1 MKLKIEKE
9 KDNYFQD
16 ININDKTFKYKI
28 FKYFYSLFQ
37 EKKEFNLFI
46 KIFQIF
52 IETIQFISYAFSSN
66 HYNSWKLGISNISLI
81 SNILNAFRISTF
93 LTYLNYKVYLSI
105 SYSLLIIIF
114 ILCLIVILN
123 IIFIEST
130 SKLYIFSLTII
141 RSLIDIISIIF
152 YIPITEII
160 LMPIKC
166 VNGKVYGF
174 EDGETCWEILHY
186 INFIIG
192 IIGAILLF
200 IWSNFML
207 NFSFYPFQKSMS
219 TIRIT
224 SNNDI
229 IILIMKL
236 FIIIQYLL
244 ISNEYISSVILLLI
258 SIVIFLSC
266 YNESTYNNNKLEIC
280 IIIKNLLIVWSYL
293 VLLISKL
300 FLNVPAN
307 GFIYLL
313 IFGYPII
320 IYLSII
326 IYNEKDFENINT
338 LNIKNINDYVK
349 KAKLNIKLINS
360 YIEKNQNN
368 NKNENKSKRYIMVLR
383 GNIKVHNRFCSDK
396 DCPLIK
402 FINNEGNFNVQKQ
415 CLLNYM
421 NNFFNN
427 GLKLYPKNFNLLILF
442 IYFNY
447 SKRFN
452 LNSARLNFIQL
463 KSIECSIKNKYI
475 IYCME
480 QKIKNINFNGN
491 SNFENEKDNNM
502 EMNLIEQKYQQL
514 KKYIENS
521 IKLYVEFWGIFST
534 NISSKINTTKLH
546 TIGEKINLYL
556 NEINNLWDNE
566 LKNQKLSNEYQN
578 IIQLYSKFLLE
589 VLWDQKKSK
598 EVYKKLIEEDMDNY
612 RQNDNK
618 KNKEK
623 QNNIE
628 VVEDNQDFLLFGDF
642 DEKGNCKIIQ
652 SSESFANFLGY
663 KKIDIIG
670 KSLKI
675 IFPNILIEEHS
686 KYLEEN
692 IKLFNDGKNNQN
704 DLSLQEND
712 SNKNAKLIIV
722 KNRMGYIFPIY
733 FSFKILN
740 DNDYLDS
747 FLIKFKFENKEPKS
761 EYAYFILTNTENV
774 IENISSSAI
783 NLGLSL
789 DLLKKYIIKIDILLR
804 IDNDKDLNIYI

>member
-186 INFIIG
+186 IKFIIG
-192 IIGAILLF
+192 ILGAILLF

-280 IIIKNLLIVWSYL
+280 IIIKNLLI
-293 VLLISKL
+293 I
-300 FLNVPAN
+300 
-307 GFIYLL
+307 
-313 IFGYPII
+313 
-320 IYLSII
+320 
-326 IYNEKDFENINT
+326 
-338 LNIKNINDYVK
+338 
-349 KAKLNIKLINS
+349 
-360 YIEKNQNN
+360 
-368 NKNENKSKRYIMVLR
+368 
-383 GNIKVHNRFCSDK
+383 
-396 DCPLIK
+396 
-402 FINNEGNFNVQKQ
+402 
-415 CLLNYM
+415 
-421 NNFFNN
+421 
-427 GLKLYPKNFNLLILF
+427 
-442 IYFNY
+442 
-447 SKRFN
+447 
-452 LNSARLNFIQL
+452 
-463 KSIECSIKNKYI
+463 
-475 IYCME
+475 
-480 QKIKNINFNGN
+480 
-491 SNFENEKDNNM
+491 
-502 EMNLIEQKYQQL
+502 
-514 KKYIENS
+514 
-521 IKLYVEFWGIFST
+521 
-534 NISSKINTTKLH
+534 
-546 TIGEKINLYL
+546 
-556 NEINNLWDNE
+556 
-566 LKNQKLSNEYQN
+566 
-578 IIQLYSKFLLE
+578 
-589 VLWDQKKSK
+589 
-598 EVYKKLIEEDMDNY
+598 
-612 RQNDNK
+612 
-618 KNKEK
+618 
-623 QNNIE
+623 
-628 VVEDNQDFLLFGDF
+628 
-642 DEKGNCKIIQ
+642 
-652 SSESFANFLGY
+652 
-663 KKIDIIG
+663 
-670 KSLKI
+670 
-675 IFPNILIEEHS
+675 
-686 KYLEEN
+686 
-692 IKLFNDGKNNQN
+692 
-704 DLSLQEND
+704 
-712 SNKNAKLIIV
+712 
-722 KNRMGYIFPIY
+722 
-733 FSFKILN
+733 
-740 DNDYLDS
+740 
-747 FLIKFKFENKEPKS
+747 
-761 EYAYFILTNTENV
+761 
-774 IENISSSAI
+774 
-783 NLGLSL
+783 
-789 DLLKKYIIKIDILLR
+789 
-804 IDNDKDLNIYI
+804 